1 MAEIELTAGPIS
13 YEDRPGDGPVVV
25 LLHGLL
31 MDASI
36 WDSVVGELPNDF
48 RCIRPT
54 MPMGAHRRAMNR
66 DADLSL
72 RGLVRLLLSS

>member
-1 MAEIELTAGPIS
+1 MPELQLTAGTIS

-31 MDASI
+31 MTGSL
-36 WDSVVGELPNDF
+36 WDGVVGELPDDL

-54 MPMGAHRRAMNR
+54 MPVGAHRRPMKA

-72 RGLVRLLLSS
+72 AYRGG